1 MSLPP
6 IIILG
11 MHRSGTALVSRVLE
25 QLGAFLGWQK
35 PYENEAIFFTRLNC
49 RLLTECGATWAYP
62 EPVRC
67 LWDNKEVRASAEEY
81 VRFVIC
87 TPRIVSYLG
96 AGRYLRYRSVFN
108 LSCPWGWK
116 DPRNTFT
123 LPLWLDLFPDAKVIH
138 VFRNGVDVA
147 CSLRARTDKMLEE
160 HRNHFATRKLAVLL
174 QRDGWRGSG
183 FLSTLRCSSLDGAF
197 SLWEE
202 YLQEARSHVGRL
214 GNRAM
219 EVRFEDFLAD
229 PREGISSLAEFCDL
243 SVQKG
248 VCANII
254 DELRSDRAYAYR
266 RDKELR
272 SFADR
277 VSSRLSKHGY

>member
-1 MSLPP
+1 MSRPP

-11 MHRSGTALVSRVLE
+11 MHRSGSALVSRVLE

-35 PYENEAIFFTRLNC
+35 PYENESIFFTRLNSC
-49 RLLTECGATWAYP
+49 LLRECGATWAYP
-62 EPVRC
+62 QPVRR
-67 LWDNKEVRASAEEY
+67 LLDNKEVRASAEEY
-81 VRFVIC
+81 LRFVIS

-96 AGRYLRYRSVFN
+96 VGRYLRYRSVFS
-108 LSCPWGWK
+108 LSFPWGWK

-147 CSLRARTDKMLEE
+147 CSLIPHTAKVLEK
-160 HRNHFATRKLAVLL
+160 HRNHLATRKLAVLL
-174 QRDGWRGSG
+174 QRDGWRGSE
-183 FLSTLRCSSLDGAF
+183 FLWAIRCSSLDGGF

-248 VCANII
+248 VCADII

-277 VSSRLSKHGY
+277 VSSRLNKYGY